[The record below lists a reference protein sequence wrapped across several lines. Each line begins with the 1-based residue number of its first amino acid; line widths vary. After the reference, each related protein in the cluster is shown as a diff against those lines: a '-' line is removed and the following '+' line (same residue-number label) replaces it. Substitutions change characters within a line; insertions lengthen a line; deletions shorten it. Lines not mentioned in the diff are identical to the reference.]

1 MKSFIKTNLIL
12 ALLMMAGS
20 VFAKPRVLPQKQAA
34 HFCRLL
40 VNGGNWKIY
49 PLSIYARRL
58 TMLLCHDDHFGD
70 YTAEQVFTGLI
81 FFYNDWTYEL
91 MPSYGKATGKRISGN
106 EGRILME
113 ELHSGQTL
121 RLFPHVMKRHV
132 TWYAPTD
139 PLPASIGSE
148 HQKYIREVFS
158 RLNSLI
164 QTGNWKSVDTFIDRM
179 IRYQCQF
186 GSLNN

>member
-1 MKSFIKTNLIL
+1 
-12 ALLMMAGS
+12 MMAGS

-40 VNGGNWKIY
+40 VNGGNGNIY

>member
-1 MKSFIKTNLIL
+1 MRSLIRLNLIL

-40 VNGGNWKIY
+40 VNDGQGKIY
-49 PLSIYARRL
+49 PLSIYAHRL
-58 TMLLCHDDHFGD
+58 TMLLCHDDHYGD

-81 FFYNDWTYEL
+81 FFYDDWTQER
-91 MPSYGKATGKRISGN
+91 MPYSNG
-106 EGRILME
+106 EGRMLME

-121 RLFPHVMKRHV
+121 RLFPHINKRHA

-158 RLNSLI
+158 RLNALV
-164 QTGNWKSVDTFIDRM
+164 QTGNWKSVDAFIDRM

-186 GSLNN
+186 GSLDN